1 MQRPATGQAR
11 AADRDHRSAVLTLPN
26 ALSFS
31 RILLIPAFGWLIV
44 HPGTEALGI
53 ALFGLVSATDWVDGW
68 IARRTGRVS
77 ELGKVLDPVADR
89 LAIGGGLL
97 ALVLRGAFPVWA
109 AALVAARDAVLLA
122 AGAVL
127 LARWGL
133 RIEIRWLGKVAT
145 FTLMLAIPAIAWGA
159 LGLPLAAAAT
169 ALGWTGF
176 AVGVVESYAAAVLYV
191 GDVREALAS
200 RRGTSAA

>member
-1 MQRPATGQAR
+1 MREPSAGR
-11 AADRDHRSAVLTLPN
+11 APGGEGSSAILTVPN
-26 ALSFS
+26 VLSFA

-44 HPGTEALGI
+44 HRGTEALGI
-53 ALFGLVSATDWVDGW
+53 VLFGLVSATDWVDGW

-77 ELGKVLDPVADR
+77 ELGKVLDPIADR

-97 ALVLRGAFPVWA
+97 ALVLRGAFPAWA
-109 AALVAARDAVLLA
+109 AVLVAARDAVLLV

-127 LARWGL
+127 LVRWGV

-176 AVGVVESYAAAVLYV
+176 VVGVVESYAAAVLYAR
-191 GDVREALAS
+191 DVRLALAD
-200 RRGTSAA
+200 GGAVA